1 MNEEKKSSGTRLR
14 VLVADEN
21 PRRGRALS
29 ETLHADPSLDVLTV
43 PPDKALIDAVRDYGP
58 DVVLV
63 DLDRADRDALDSI
76 RALSC
81 SALER
86 PVALFVDEDDVDL
99 METAFDTGVCSYN
112 VLEALPRDV
121 KPLLRAAIAL
131 YARFRRTRDELTEA
145 QIALAERRLIE
156 QAKRSFMKNE
166 KANEAQAYR
175 WLQRRAMQTSRR
187 IAVVA
192 EEYLVAQKKDEAS

>member
-1 MNEEKKSSGTRLR
+1 MHDRFAPGTRLR

-29 ETLHADPSLDVLTV
+29 EALHADASLDVLTV
-43 PPDKALIDAVRDYGP
+43 PPGTALIDAVRDYRP

-63 DLDRADRDALDSI
+63 DMNRADRDALDSI
-76 RALSC
+76 RALSR

-86 PVALFVDEDDVDL
+86 PVALFVDEDDVEL
-99 METAFDTGVCSYN
+99 METAFDTGICSYN

-131 YARFRRTRDELTEA
+131 YARFRRTRDELSEA
-145 QIALAERRLIE
+145 QRVLAERGIIE
-156 QAKRSFMKNE
+156 QAKRCFMKNE
-166 KANEAQAYR
+166 KTSEAQAYR

-187 IAVVA
+187 IVAVA
-192 EEYLVAQKKDEAS
+192 EAYLAAQKKDEAS

>member
-1 MNEEKKSSGTRLR
+1 MHDRFAPGTRLR

-29 ETLHADPSLDVLTV
+29 EALHADASLDVLTV
-43 PPDKALIDAVRDYGP
+43 PPGTALIDAVRDYRP

-63 DLDRADRDALDSI
+63 DMNRADRDALDSI
-76 RALSC
+76 RALSR

-86 PVALFVDEDDVDL
+86 PVALFVDEDDVEL
-99 METAFDTGVCSYN
+99 METAFDTGICSYN

-131 YARFRRTRDELTEA
+131 YARFRRTRDELSEA
-145 QIALAERRLIE
+145 QRVLAERGIIE
-156 QAKRSFMKNE
+156 QAKRCFMKNE
-166 KANEAQAYR
+166 KTSEAQAYR
-175 WLQRRAMQTSRR
+175 WLQRQAMQTSRR
-187 IAVVA
+187 IATVA
-192 EEYLVAQKKDEAS
+192 GEYLASHKKDEAS

>member
-1 MNEEKKSSGTRLR
+1 MRDRFAPGTRLR

-29 ETLHADPSLDVLTV
+29 EALHADASLDVLTV
-43 PPDKALIDAVRDYGP
+43 PPGTALIDAVRDYGP

-63 DLDRADRDALDSI
+63 DMNRADRDALDSI
-76 RALSC
+76 RALSR

-86 PVALFVDEDDVDL
+86 PVALFVDEDDVEL
-99 METAFDTGVCSYN
+99 METAFDTGICSYN

-131 YARFRRTRDELTEA
+131 YARFRRTRDELSEA
-145 QIALAERRLIE
+145 QRVLAERGIIE
-156 QAKRSFMKNE
+156 QAKRCFMKNE
-166 KANEAQAYR
+166 KTSEAQAYR

-187 IAVVA
+187 IVAVA
-192 EEYLVAQKKDEAS
+192 EAYLAAQKKDEAS

>member
-1 MNEEKKSSGTRLR
+1 MCEDMVPGTRLR

-21 PRRGRALS
+21 PRRGHALS
-29 ETLHADPSLDVLTV
+29 ETLHADASLDVLTV
-43 PPDKALIDAVRDYGP
+43 PPGTALVDAVRACRP

-63 DLDRADRDALDSI
+63 DMNRADRDALDSI

-81 SALER
+81 SAQER
-86 PVALFVDEDDVDL
+86 PVALFVDEDDVEL
-99 METAFDTGVCSYN
+99 METAFDTGICSYN

-145 QIALAERRLIE
+145 QRVLAERRVIE
-156 QAKRSFMKNE
+156 QAKRCFMKNE
-166 KANEAQAYR
+166 KTSEAQAYR
-175 WLQRRAMQTSRR
+175 WFQRRAMQTSRR

-192 EEYLVAQKKDEAS
+192 GEYLASQKKDEAS